1 MSNPTFLFGW
11 WENPYSLFIPKP
23 LNPRFQV
30 AIRAQ
35 IREAKGQKTMSS
47 LPAEQNGDSA
57 PTGSSGGGGDSQSS
71 LPTPFLTKTYQ
82 LHPSIS
88 RYYPKYRDIIDNI
101 DNIAIF

>member
-11 WENPYSLFIPKP
+11 WENPYSL
-23 LNPRFQV
+23 
-30 AIRAQ
+30 AQ

-47 LPAEQNGDSA
+47 LPAEQNDDSA
-57 PTGSSGGGGDSQSS
+57 PTGSSGGGGDSQRS
-71 LPTPFLTKTYQ
+71 LPTSFLTKTYQ

-101 DNIAIF
+101 AIF

>member
-57 PTGSSGGGGDSQSS
+57 PTGSSGGGGDSQRS
-71 LPTPFLTKTYQ
+71 LPTPFLTKNVSA
-82 LHPSIS
+82 PSVDIAILSKIS
-88 RYYPKYRDIIDNI
+88 RYYR
-101 DNIAIF
+101 